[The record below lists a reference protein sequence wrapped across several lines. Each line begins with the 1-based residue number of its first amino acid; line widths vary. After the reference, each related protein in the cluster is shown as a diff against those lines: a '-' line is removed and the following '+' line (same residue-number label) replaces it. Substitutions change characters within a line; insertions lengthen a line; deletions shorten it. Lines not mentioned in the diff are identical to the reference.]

1 MTHLPWPSI
10 TRAPRGTFVVVAG
23 PTALMRLPAMI
34 TVRSEELAA
43 APSSSGCTTVAPTMA
58 VRVPPAGL
66 AARGSASDTVAA
78 APQSAAASTVWQ
90 QRNRDMAAPSRIT
103 LPPTVAPAR
112 PGARG
117 FFRHLARVPFRHVS
131 VNSATSPRHS
141 RFDASG
147 WFLRCARDVGKP
159 EEVMVGMCMFYSL
172 LLTQGLRLP
181 KGPPATGSGSLQFS
195 LPHVRAHTR
204 DVIVVQIREPG
215 SCDFTIYDPAVSLQ
229 RGAYSRFLSLAG
241 ALRVGTPCAGA
252 GHG

>member
-1 MTHLPWPSI
+1 MSDLRWPSI
-10 TRAPRGTFVVVAG
+10 TRGPRGTFVVVAG

-90 QRNRDMAAPSRIT
+90 QRNRDMAVLSRIT

-131 VNSATSPRHS
+131 VNSDRKSTRLNSSHLVISYAVFCLKKKNIT
-141 RFDASG
+141 
-147 WFLRCARDVGKP
+147 
-159 EEVMVGMCMFYSL
+159 
-172 LLTQGLRLP
+172 LRLLIRKVRRKVIFEP
-181 KGPPATGSGSLQFS
+181 RCHRQHYGSY
-195 LPHVRAHTR
+195 A
-204 DVIVVQIREPG
+204 E
-215 SCDFTIYDPAVSLQ
+215 
-229 RGAYSRFLSLAG
+229 
-241 ALRVGTPCAGA
+241 
-252 GHG
+252 